1 MWWEREY
8 HCENAN
14 PIHIT
19 LISISLSNVSFN
31 AAELSSI
38 NSLNHVTDNA
48 TERRWHT
55 RSQHGRMLL
64 NSIRVDCSTHINKT
78 IY

>member
-8 HCENAN
+8 HCENVN

-19 LISISLSNVSFN
+19 LIPISLSNVSFN

-48 TERRWHT
+48 TERRYT

-64 NSIRVDCSTHINKT
+64 NSIRVDCTYINKT